1 MGVSS
6 SRVDY
11 NSENS
16 SSIMAGAK
24 EIVDKAI
31 AENRVMVFSKSYCP
45 FCTKAKRAL
54 ESVLPR
60 SKIGVMELEQRSDC
74 AAIQDYLLS
83 ITGGRSVPRVFID
96 GEFIG
101 GGDET
106 DAMVRSGKMEAL
118 LREKGIL

>member
-6 SRVDY
+6 SRVDS
-11 NSENS
+11 NSASTS
-16 SSIMAGAK
+16 SAMAGAK

-45 FCTKAKRAL
+45 FCIKAKRAM
-54 ESVLPR
+54 ESVFPR
-60 SKIGVMELEQRSDC
+60 DKIGVMELEQRSDC

>member
-6 SRVDY
+6 SRVDN
-11 NSENS
+11 NSASTNS
-16 SSIMAGAK
+16 AMAGAK

-45 FCTKAKRAL
+45 FCIKAKRAL

-60 SKIGVMELEQRSDC
+60 DKIGVMELEQRSDC

-106 DAMVRSGKMEAL
+106 DAMVRSGKMEVL